1 MAGGVR
7 RTVPCYADRV
17 RRPRPSPL
25 LPIAAL
31 LALAA
36 CGRLPHP
43 RTLACAASPPAPLA
57 RMPGGRM
64 STTIDVLTY
73 NIEGLPWPARSGRG
87 AKLKRIGAILDDLR
101 RAGEAPD
108 IVLFQEA
115 FSHAAARA
123 VEHSNYPAIAVGP
136 SRVQRAPVRA
146 DTDLPGKPRLF
157 RGEIGL
163 RLMNSGLAVAS
174 RYPIVAR
181 IAVPYSRPTC
191 AGIDCLANK
200 GMMMARI
207 AIPGVPV
214 PLQIVNTHM
223 NSQGASRVSPAR
235 HLAAHNAETAE
246 LGTFMR
252 RHWDQSLPAIFGG
265 DFNMRDAPKRFA
277 PFWDSQRLALVHR
290 FCIDPANRCDVRLSW
305 DGDEPW
311 MDTQDLQFFA
321 SGAQVTVRPIRVEAM
336 FDGSETSPMLSDHDG
351 LRVLY
356 RLEWRASAPTMAGCG
371 AATVAA
377 RRGAEA
383 RRYPATR
390 FRPPAFA
397 L

>member
-1 MAGGVR
+1 MR
-7 RTVPCYADRV
+7 RTLPFRW
-17 RRPRPSPL
+17 L
-25 LPIAAL
+25 LIAAL
-31 LALAA
+31 LPLAA

-43 RTLACAASPPAPLA
+43 RTLACAAAPRAPLTA
-57 RMPGGRM
+57 LPGGRM
-64 STTIDVLTY
+64 STTVDVLTY
-73 NIEGLPWPARSGRG
+73 NIEGLPWPARSGRSD
-87 AKLKRIGAILDDLR
+87 KLKRIGTILDDLR

-108 IVLFQEA
+108 IILFQEA

-123 VEHSNYPAIAVGP
+123 VERSNYPAIAPGP

-163 RLMNSGLAVAS
+163 RLMHSGLAVAS
-174 RYPIVAR
+174 RYPIVKR

-200 GMMMARI
+200 GIMLARVV
-207 AIPGVPV
+207 IPGVPV

-223 NSQGASRVSPAR
+223 NSQGASGVSPAR

-246 LGTFMR
+246 LGIFMR
-252 RHWDQSLPAIFGG
+252 RHWDQSLPVIFGG

-290 FCIDPANRCDVRLSW
+290 FCTDPANRCDVRMSW

-311 MDTQDLQFFA
+311 MDTQDLQLFA

-336 FDGSETSPMLSDHDG
+336 FDGSESSPMLSDHDG
-351 LRVLY
+351 FRVLY
-356 RLEWRASAPTMAGCG
+356 RLEWRAETRMMSGCEPAHPG
-371 AATVAA
+371 AD
-377 RRGAEA
+377 G
-383 RRYPATR
+383 TR
-390 FRPPAFA
+390 
-397 L
+397 